1 MVEQLLVPGVED
13 GGETQL
19 TPKAVLGIGAKLL
32 EGLGDT
38 AKKEVVDYLLVDP
51 GQGIKFMGK
60 GEDAVEVTHWQE
72 FRLACRQPSGL
83 GQGLAL
89 GTMPIAAGV
98 VDRALVVAGITL
110 LQMAAQIGGAADL
123 DGVHHF
129 ELSQGQGMGLAVSWA
144 VLSKDVG

>member
-1 MVEQLLVPGVED
+1 MDMVEQLLVPGVED

-19 TPKAVLGIGAKLL
+19 SPKAVLWIGAKLL

-38 AKKEVVDYLLVDP
+38 AKEQVVDYLLVDP
-51 GQGIKFMGK
+51 GQGIKLMGK

-72 FRLACRQPSGL
+72 FSLACRQPSGL

-98 VDRALVVAGITL
+98 VDGALVVAGITL
-110 LQMAAQIGGAADL
+110 LQMATQVGSATDL

-129 ELSQGQGMGLAVSWA
+129 ELRKGQGMGLPVSVA
-144 VLSKDVG
+144 VLK